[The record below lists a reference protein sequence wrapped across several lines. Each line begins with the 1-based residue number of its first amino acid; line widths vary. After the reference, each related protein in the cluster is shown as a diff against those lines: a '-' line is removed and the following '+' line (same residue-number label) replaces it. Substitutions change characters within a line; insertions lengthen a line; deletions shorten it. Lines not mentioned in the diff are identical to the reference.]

1 MSADTSEGMGAG
13 TRTLT
18 RPETDLEVHPLNKI
32 EQEWIS
38 PRPAAPEPVKEKK
51 GRLARLRVSVWPW
64 LVLIGAGQSVSAL
77 WPKRYNHTA
86 FEDEGLYVYMGHQVI
101 AHLFHGR
108 RIVEYP
114 GSYFSGAPGFYPVF
128 AAIGDYFGGINGAR
142 FVSLIFA
149 IIAMVGV
156 CGIGTQLF
164 GKVAGVIGAA
174 AFSLC
179 GSVIMLS
186 HFATYDACMM
196 AFVSMAAWLAVW
208 SAKRDGLMWSPVIA
222 ILLMCAFLAKYAGAV
237 YLPVVAL
244 LVATVGYPKYGRFAI
259 RQAFMLILQTVAVT
273 FAVLCVFGRS
283 MFDGIESTTITR
295 KILSRGTTK
304 SMLLEVYHWVG
315 PWLIIAA
322 IGALFLIVMR
332 RSIPVVLALMFGAV
346 VGVAQQIHIHE
357 QTSFS
362 KHVGFGML
370 FAAPLIG
377 ALFAY
382 LIERRQW
389 LLKIVGLALVPLVF
403 GYFLQPNGWLNSK
416 NFLTFWPQDQ
426 TLVATLAKYYKQ
438 FPNKHILGEAPS
450 PEKYALRKVVKNGA
464 WNDTY
469 QLYYK
474 KLRGEPAYRL
484 AVLQDHFGIIYLSYS
499 TEFGHYV
506 GSMIADKVTID
517 YKLRAK
523 IPRYLRGKPAGYWL
537 VFTLKTPTNG
547 G

>member
-1 MSADTSEGMGAG
+1 MSADVSSG
-13 TRTLT
+13 TDTLT
-18 RPETDLEVHPLNKI
+18 LPDVAQEVHQLNKV
-32 EQEWIS
+32 ELEWIS
-38 PRPAAPEPVKEKK
+38 PRDETPIAAEEKPS
-51 GRLARLRVSVWPW
+51 RWARLRVSVWPW
-64 LVLIGAGQSVSAL
+64 LILIGAGQSVSAL

-128 AAIGDYFGGINGAR
+128 AAIGDYFGGIEGAR

-149 IIAMVGV
+149 IVAMIGV
-156 CGIGTQLF
+156 CGLGTQLF
-164 GKVAGVIGAA
+164 GKVAGVVGAL
-174 AFSLC
+174 AFSLT

-196 AFVSMAAWLAVW
+196 AFVASAAWLGTW
-208 SAKRDGLMWSPVIA
+208 SAKRDGLMWSPVVA
-222 ILLMCAFLAKYAGAV
+222 ALLTCAFMAKYAGGL
-237 YLPVVAL
+237 YTPVVAL
-244 LVATVGYPKYGRFAI
+244 LVAAAGYPKYGKFAI
-259 RQAFMLILQTVAVT
+259 RQALSLVLQTVALT
-273 FAVLCVFGRS
+273 FAILAIFGRS
-283 MFDGIESTTITR
+283 MFPGIKSTTLTR
-295 KILSRGTTK
+295 HIISYGSTK
-304 SMLLEVYHWVG
+304 SMLVEVYHWIG
-315 PWLIIAA
+315 PWLIIGA
-322 IGALFLIVMR
+322 IGALLLILMR
-332 RSIPVVLALMFGAV
+332 RSIPVVLTLAFASV
-346 VGVAQQIHIHE
+346 VGVAQQVHIHE

-362 KHVGFGML
+362 KHVGFGIM

-377 ALFAY
+377 ALFAS
-382 LIERRQW
+382 LIDRRQW
-389 LLKIVGLALVPLVF
+389 LVKAVGVALVPLVF
-403 GYFLQPNGWLNSK
+403 GYFLQPNGWVNSK
-416 NFLTFWPQDQ
+416 AFLTFWPQDQ
-426 TLVATLAKYYKQ
+426 ALVTALETYYKE

-450 PEKYALRKVVKNGA
+450 PEKYAMRKIVKNGA

-499 TEFGHYV
+499 TAFGHYV
-506 GSMIADKVTID
+506 GELIADKVTLD